1 MTMHIHPAASWM
13 TPDAFVTG
21 GAIDQRT
28 THLVRAHG
36 ARCLTMWRES
46 LQSFASG
53 QPLTSSLIERHN
65 RQSLDHWAFA
75 RAAALVQADGRQ
87 LLGKTRGAEATKGAP
102 ATASRPKASPMGTLA
117 AARAKLLRGSR

>member
-87 LLGKTRGAEATKGAP
+87 RLSKLDISPATKGAP
-102 ATASRPKASPMGTLA
+102 AKSFS
-117 AARAKLLRGSR
+117 ARRAFGWGKR